1 MADNAARLHR
11 LVAHRE
17 LLRARFHSAWRS
29 LPQSDPDALEDW
41 ASAAVELIEV
51 NAGPACQLAFW
62 KASASL
68 QAPLHVSAFNGRA
81 AAAICR
87 SAGARAALA
96 CLEAL
101 PRVRPATRAGSS
113 GIPDGLAAWWRGLQR
128 LAAEAADCVAPV
140 AARAETLLTDQ
151 TGAVFADF
159 VAAGLKA
166 YGANPTRRS
175 AFFTLEDPW
184 ALRLLARRP
193 GVPGFDPLAG
203 LLTAYTTAV
212 WGDVALLRAAPGTAD
227 PNPRASLSGRVM
239 LLPATVDADDAAG
252 ARRVYLATVAHA
264 ACHLAVTPVR
274 HKVGQLKPMQVT
286 LVNLIEDARVEAL
299 AMQALPG
306 LRGLW
311 APFHRAAPAGPRT
324 APNLMARLS
333 RSLFDPDHPDPDG
346 FVAKGAAL
354 FAEAA
359 PQLHDP
365 AISLQ
370 IGRTLGHDL
379 GQMRVQF
386 NWRDYVIEPAYRDDG
401 AHLWEPPDEPSSTLE
416 LMVQAAAA
424 RPDPAS
430 APGTGG
436 GGRGRAREAAPDDR
450 SPTIVASYPEWDSAI
465 GQERPDWTT
474 IRDVPARAV
483 NPAALRDALAGQAVL
498 RRRVAGLIRNATIG
512 RPARLRR
519 QPDGDD
525 IDMDAAIDATIALR
539 AGEAPDGRLFQF
551 TRPRSRDLATVM
563 MLDTSASTAARLPDG
578 RSVLDVQCLSVALLA
593 EALDGRGD
601 LFALR
606 AFASNGRDDVQL
618 SRIKEFGERFDEA
631 TLARLAGLRPRLS
644 TRLGAALR
652 HARAEF
658 SQSRAWRRLLLVLSD
673 GEPSDI
679 DVTDSA
685 DLVIDARR
693 AVLGLRHA
701 GIDVFGIVLDPEGVG
716 SATKI
721 FGRSNAIAINDLAE
735 LPARLAG
742 LYFRLARR

>member
-1 MADNAARLHR
+1 MADDAATRLHR
-11 LVAHRE
+11 LVGQRE
-17 LLRARFHSAWRS
+17 ALRAGFQNAWRR
-29 LPQSDPDALEDW
+29 LPKADPDAVQDW
-41 ASAAVELIEV
+41 ASAAIELIEV
-51 NAGPACQLAFW
+51 NAGPACQIAFW
-62 KASASL
+62 NASASL
-68 QAPLHVSAFNGRA
+68 PVPLRQSAFNGRA
-81 AAAICR
+81 AAAVCR

-101 PRVRPATRAGSS
+101 PRIQGTGPGGSPA
-113 GIPDGLAAWWRGLQR
+113 GLAAWWRGLQR
-128 LAAEAADCVAPV
+128 LAAEAPDCVAPV
-140 AARAETLLTDQ
+140 AARAEILLTDR

-166 YGANPTRRS
+166 YGANPTRRR
-175 AFFTLEDPW
+175 AFFALEDPW
-184 ALRLLARRP
+184 ALRVLARRP
-193 GVPGFDPLAG
+193 GVPGFDALAR
-203 LLTAYTTAV
+203 LLAAYAV
-212 WGDVALLRAAPGTAD
+212 ALWGDGILVQGAPPTAAPR
-227 PNPRASLSGRVM
+227 PRTSLSGRVM
-239 LLPATVDADDAAG
+239 LLPAAVDADDAG
-252 ARRVYLATVAHA
+252 QARRLYLAMVAHA
-264 ACHLAVTPVR
+264 ACHLAVPPVR
-274 HKVGQLKPMQVT
+274 HPVGQLKPLQIV

-299 AMQALPG
+299 AMRSLPG
-306 LRGLW
+306 LHDLW
-311 APFHRAAPAGPRT
+311 APFHTAAPTGPRT

-333 RSLFDPDHPDPDG
+333 RSLFDPRHADPDG
-346 FVAKGAAL
+346 FVAKAAGL
-354 FAEAA
+354 FAAEAA
-359 PQLHDP
+359 HRLDDP

-386 NWRDYVIEPAYRDDG
+386 NWRDYLIQPAYRDDG
-401 AHLWEPPDEPSSTLE
+401 AHLWEQPDDPSSALE

-424 RPDPAS
+424 RADS
-430 APGTGG
+430 AAIPGQGDADT
-436 GGRGRAREAAPDDR
+436 RGRAREAPPDDP
-450 SPTIVASYPEWDSAI
+450 STPIASYPEWDSAI

-474 IRDVPARAV
+474 IRDVPPRAV
-483 NPAALRDALAGQAVL
+483 DPSSLRGALASQAALRK
-498 RRRVAGLIRNATIG
+498 RIAGLIRNSTIG

-539 AGEAPDGRLFQF
+539 AGEAPDGRLYQF

-563 MLDTSASTAARLPDG
+563 MLDTSASTAAKLPDG
-578 RSVLDVQCLSVALLA
+578 RSVLDVQCLAVALLA

-618 SRIKEFGERFDEA
+618 SRIKEFGESFGDG

-658 SQSRAWRRLLLVLSD
+658 GASRAWRRLLLVLSD

-679 DVTDSA
+679 DVADSA
-685 DLVIDARR
+685 DLVVDARR
-693 AVLGLRHA
+693 AVLGLRQG

-721 FGRSNAIAINDLAE
+721 FGRSNAIAISDLAD